1 VFKFKKLALGGTFD
15 ILHKGHEKAIL
26 KAFRLSEKVLL
37 GLSSDSLASS
47 IKKHKVNP
55 YKFRKKVLE
64 KFLLERNLL
73 HRAKIIKI
81 NDRLGVA
88 HKIKDLDAIMV
99 SEETLPI
106 ANKINEIRE
115 LKGFKK
121 LKIVLIRKVKA
132 EDGKPISSERIRLGE
147 IDRNGKLIKLKT
159 E

>member
-15 ILHKGHEKAIL
+15 ILHKGHEETIL
-26 KAFRLSEKVLL
+26 RAFKLSEKVLF
-37 GLSSDSLASS
+37 GLSSDSLAKS
-47 IKKHKVNP
+47 IKKYKVNP

-64 KFLLERNLL
+64 KFLLERNLM

-81 NDRLGVA
+81 NDRFGVA

-121 LKIVLIRKVKA
+121 LEIVLIRKVKA
-132 EDGKPISSERIRLGE
+132 EDGRPISSERIRLGE
-147 IDRNGKLIKLKT
+147 IDREGKVMKQGEI
-159 E
+159 